1 MAELGRCS
9 ESVAGCGG
17 RRWLAVA
24 VTGHGS
30 SAGDGMVAVA
40 GWSCPPR
47 SPSTWMVAVGVDHRL
62 RARLLSLFR
71 SC

>member
-1 MAELGRCS
+1 
-9 ESVAGCGG
+9 V
-17 RRWLAVA
+17 

-30 SAGDGMVAVA
+30 SAGGGMVAVA
-40 GWSCPPR
+40 GWSYPPR